1 MHAVSGRLCALVATI
16 VWSGN
21 FVAARAVADLV
32 PPWQCNFGRWL
43 VALIVLLPFAL
54 KELRRDWV
62 ALRRHWVWLSI
73 MAVSGVTL
81 FNTLLYEAARTT
93 ESLNMALL
101 VPTAPVIMLL
111 GSRLL
116 YGEPLTPRRLAG
128 MGLVSIGVILVVSRG
143 DWARLAALRLNPGD
157 FLALGGA
164 LCFGLYSLLMRRRP
178 PDISALSFNA
188 ATFALGLIFAL
199 PGVLVEAAVLPP
211 AVLSPVTATA
221 VLYAGVGCS
230 CLAFWLWTLAVDRV
244 GAARAG
250 MIYYSL
256 PVFAAAEAA
265 LLLGERI
272 TPLQVVGGVLI
283 VGGILAAVTEQIRTS
298 YRRDA

>member
-1 MHAVSGRLCALVATI
+1 MHAAAPGRFYALAATV

-21 FVAARAVADLV
+21 FVASRAVADLV
-32 PPWQCNFGRWL
+32 PPWQCNFARWL
-43 VALIVLLPFAL
+43 IALIVLLPFAL
-54 KELRRDWV
+54 REVRRDWA
-62 ALRRHWVWLSI
+62 ALRRHWAWLSI
-73 MAVSGVTL
+73 MAVLGVTL
-81 FNTLLYEAARTT
+81 LNTLIYQAAHTT

-101 VPTAPVIMLL
+101 VPTAPVVMLI

-128 MGLVSIGVILVVSRG
+128 MGLVLIGVILVVSRG
-143 DWARLAALRLNPGD
+143 DWERLAALRFNPGD

-164 LCFGLYSLLMRRRP
+164 LCFGFYSLLMRCRP

-199 PGVLVEAAVLPP
+199 PGVLIEAAALPS
-211 AVLSPVTATA
+211 AVLSPVAVAA

-250 MIYYSL
+250 MVYYSL

-272 TPLQVVGGVLI
+272 APLQVVGGVLI

-298 YRRDA
+298 ER